1 MLKTIVF
8 RLLARLAQQ
17 HNRLVGPYLRLCRP
31 NGLEWANYLR
41 RHGGLHAMGANCSIQ
56 TNVTLTDPAYVRL
69 GNNVRLSGCM
79 IFGHDG
85 SINMIRVAY
94 GVSVDRVGKVDIR
107 DNVFIGHQAI
117 VMPGVT
123 IGPDA
128 IVAAGSVVT
137 RDVPPGTVVA
147 GIPAKPVTTMAAH
160 IEKLKAEMAVLPW
173 RDHPHMQ
180 ASYIG
185 PADDSLQR
193 IRIAHF
199 FGDDA

>member
-1 MLKTIVF
+1 
-8 RLLARLAQQ
+8 
-17 HNRLVGPYLRLCRP
+17 
-31 NGLEWANYLR
+31 LEWANYLR

-56 TNVTLTDPAYVRL
+56 ANVTLTDPAYVRL
-69 GNNVRLSGCM
+69 GNNVRLSGCT

-94 GVSVDRVGKVDIR
+94 GISVDRVGKVDIR

-137 RDVPPGTVVA
+137 RDVPPGMIVA
-147 GIPAKPVTTMAAH
+147 GVPAKPVTTMAAH
-160 IEKLKAEMAVLPW
+160 IEKLKADMATLPW
-173 RDHPHMQ
+173 RDHPHMNPC
-180 ASYIG
+180 YIG

-193 IRIAHF
+193 LRISHF
-199 FGDDA
+199 FGQGG